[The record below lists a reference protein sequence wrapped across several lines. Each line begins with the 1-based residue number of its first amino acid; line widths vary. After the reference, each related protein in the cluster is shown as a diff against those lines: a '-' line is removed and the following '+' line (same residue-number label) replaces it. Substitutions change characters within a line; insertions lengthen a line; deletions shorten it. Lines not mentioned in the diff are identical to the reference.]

1 MHAPGP
7 VRRPLPGAGA
17 GVSAL
22 KSNEAETWQASR
34 IRGRRDERRGVRE
47 EEEVEVEEKEACL
60 DTLTV

>member
-7 VRRPLPGAGA
+7 VRRPLPGA

-34 IRGRRDERRGVRE
+34 IRGRRDERRRE
-47 EEEVEVEEKEACL
+47 EEEEEEEACL

>member
-7 VRRPLPGAGA
+7 VRRPLPGA

-34 IRGRRDERRGVRE
+34 IRGRSDERRGVRE
-47 EEEVEVEEKEACL
+47 EEEVEEEEACL